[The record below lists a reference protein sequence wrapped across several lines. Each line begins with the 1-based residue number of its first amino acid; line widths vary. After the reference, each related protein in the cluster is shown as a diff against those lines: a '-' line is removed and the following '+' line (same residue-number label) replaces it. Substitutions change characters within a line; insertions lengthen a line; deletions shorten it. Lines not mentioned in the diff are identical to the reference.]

1 MALTQNTVTAAAAS
15 GAAPQADK
23 QIAASSSNSSIL
35 LYTVPDGRKAE
46 LFFGHQYSY
55 SNSYDYYLQVDVG
68 GTYINVTGGLTAQSA
83 NNRSLTTPKITL
95 LAGSRVLT
103 RSSNSGTAYIL
114 GVETD
119 A

>member
-1 MALTQNTVTAAAAS
+1 MLTPIDDAPPVVTTSATS
-15 GAAPQADK
+15 GVDK
-23 QIAASSSNSSIL
+23 QIAASSSNSSTL

-46 LFFGHQYSY
+46 LFFGHEYTY
-55 SNSYDYYLQVDVG
+55 ANPNDYYLQVGVG
-68 GTYINVTGGLTAQSA
+68 GTYINVMGGLTAQSS
-83 NNRSLTTPKITL
+83 NYKSLTTPKITL